1 MVVGGPE
8 ERLMF
13 RSSNGLIQD
22 PMALYR
28 AAKLTNVW
36 SDEEKKTFREKYGVR
51 NTVIVTLSHI
61 YSGNRYVLY
70 PKNFEA
76 ISTFLPSKTTADC
89 VRYYYLHK
97 KNEKFK
103 QVARKATFKR
113 RKFIK
118 PVVDLGGMAHAT
130 PRLTIDG
137 DKTKMRSPLLSEVIA
152 PQTPPTASTPTATT
166 PTTPGQDERMKEEPL
181 SPKTTRTSLPPPRI
195 LPP

>member
-1 MVVGGPE
+1 
-8 ERLMF
+8 MF

-36 SDEEKKTFREKYGVR
+36 SDEEKKTFREKYSLR
-51 NTVIVTLSHI
+51 NTTIVTVSLYI
-61 YSGNRYVLY
+61 YSGNRYALY

-103 QVARKATFKR
+103 QMARKATFKR

-118 PVVDLGGMAHAT
+118 PVVNLGGVAHTT

-152 PQTPPTASTPTATT
+152 PQTPPTASTPTVTT
-166 PTTPGQDERMKEEPL
+166 PTTPGQDERIKEEPL
-181 SPKTTRTSLPPPRI
+181 SPKTTRMSLL
-195 LPP
+195 LP